1 LKSLVLRVHSCSVS
15 SRSVARSAA
24 SAKPRRIVSRVDCTA
39 SGEDCA
45 ISVASAVA
53 AVRTSANGTRTSA
66 MPIATASSPVTR
78 RPV

>member
-1 LKSLVLRVHSCSVS
+1 M
-15 SRSVARSAA
+15 
-24 SAKPRRIVSRVDCTA
+24 VSRVDCTA
-39 SGEDCA
+39 SGDDWA

-53 AVRTSANGTRTSA
+53 AVRTSAKGTRTSA